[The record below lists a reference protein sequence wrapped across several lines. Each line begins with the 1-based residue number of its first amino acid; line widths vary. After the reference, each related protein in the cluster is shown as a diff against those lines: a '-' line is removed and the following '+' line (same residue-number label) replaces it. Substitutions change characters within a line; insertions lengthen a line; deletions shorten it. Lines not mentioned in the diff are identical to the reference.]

1 MTILAIVLIS
11 LAGGIVVGIVV
22 ATCFWKKIVVKLY
35 SGNKKISEYYYIFNE
50 WLSNE
55 FHGRKTELFFVKNGY
70 KSVAIYGMKEFGV
83 HLYEMLKDSAVK
95 VEYVIDRNP
104 EIVSK
109 DIKCY
114 KPFDELP
121 KVDVIVVTASY
132 YFNEISKQLQHTGY
146 RIVSIEDVIYYK
158 HT

>member
-1 MTILAIVLIS
+1 MNIS
-11 LAGGIVVGIVV
+11 IIVVTELTGIAVGIMV
-22 ATCFWKKIVVKLY
+22 ATFFWKNIIEKLNSNY
-35 SGNKKISEYYYIFNE
+35 RKISGYYHIFSE
-50 WLSNE
+50 WLGNE
-55 FHGRKTELFFVKNGY
+55 FHGQKTELFFEKNGY

-83 HLYEMLKDSAVK
+83 HLYEMLKDSDVK

-104 EIVSK
+104 SVVLE

-114 KPFDELP
+114 KPSDELP

-132 YFNEISKQLQHTGY
+132 YFNEISKQLQHIGC

-158 HT
+158 